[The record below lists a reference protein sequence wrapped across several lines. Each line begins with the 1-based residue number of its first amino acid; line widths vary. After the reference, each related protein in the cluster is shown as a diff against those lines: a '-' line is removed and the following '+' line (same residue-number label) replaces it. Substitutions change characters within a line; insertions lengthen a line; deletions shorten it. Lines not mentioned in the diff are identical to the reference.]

1 MPAVRSRPAALAVLL
16 LAFALVAGCTQTPTD
31 GPNTSPG
38 SGHRSSSQGRSSS
51 QAPTPAKPK
60 RPNIVF
66 VLTDDLSWNMVK
78 YLPRVKAL
86 QKSGVTFS
94 NHFTVNSL
102 CCPSRSAIFTGE
114 YPHNNG
120 VFRNVGNDGGYRG
133 YLKNHNEQKSFA
145 VALRNQGYRTAF
157 MGKYLNG
164 YRPNRPA
171 APGWDEWDVAGN
183 GYPEYNYRLNENGTQ
198 RRYGAKPDDYLTDV
212 LAHKAGSFIDRSA
225 SGDRPFLLEVSTF
238 APHMPATPAPRHAK
252 KYADLKAPRTAAFN
266 KLPTDAPGWLKTVP
280 PLTEKDIKN
289 GDATFA
295 KRVRSALA
303 VDDMIGRLQQHLK
316 AQGIADDT
324 YFVFSSDNG
333 FHIGEHRL
341 RRGKQTPYDTD
352 IRVPLIVTG
361 PGVPAG
367 RTMKELTSTIDLCP
381 TFAQI
386 GGAKLNTADGVSMLG
401 LWHGKHPKTWQQA
414 VLVEHRTDGRMSPAD
429 PDYQANK
436 HGDPPTYQAIRTA
449 DQLYVEYGAGQ
460 REYYDLAKDPDELH
474 NLIGTMPA
482 AKVAPVKK
490 ALAAL
495 RSCHG
500 SKECQRAAR
509 VK

>member
-1 MPAVRSRPAALAVLL
+1 MLL
-16 LAFALVAGCTQTPTD
+16 LIMLLASCTQAQVDRPQ
-31 GPNTSPG
+31 PSA
-38 SGHRSSSQGRSSS
+38 SRASSSAPSSN
-51 QAPTPAKPK
+51 APAPPPARPK

-78 YLPRVKAL
+78 YLPRVKGL

-114 YPHNNG
+114 YPHTNG

-133 YLKNHNEQKSFA
+133 YRKNGNEKKSFA
-145 VALRNQGYRTAF
+145 VALRGAGYRTAF

-164 YRPNRPA
+164 YRPGRPA

-183 GYPEYNYRLNENGTQ
+183 GYPEYNYRLNENGKQ
-198 RRYGAKPDDYLTDV
+198 KQYGKKPADYLTDV
-212 LAHKAGSFIDRSA
+212 LAGKASSFIDRSA
-225 SGDRPFLLEVSTF
+225 AGQRPFMLEVSTF

-252 KYADLKAPRTAAFN
+252 KYTKLTSPRTKAFN
-266 KLPTDAPGWLKTVP
+266 TLPTGAPAWLKTVP
-280 PLTEKDIKN
+280 PLKAAEIKN
-289 GDATFA
+289 GDAAFR
-295 KRVRSALA
+295 KRVQSALA
-303 VDDMIGRLQQHLK
+303 VDDLIGRLQSRLK
-316 AQGIADDT
+316 AKGIADDT

-352 IRVPLIVTG
+352 IRVPLMVTG

-386 GGAKLNTADGVSMLG
+386 GGAKMDTADGVSMLG
-401 LWHGKHPKTWQQA
+401 LWHGKHPKNWQQA
-414 VLVEHRTDGRMSPAD
+414 VLVEHRTDGKMSPAD
-429 PDYQANK
+429 PDYQANR

-449 DQLYVEYGAGQ
+449 SKLYVEYGAGQ

-474 NLIGTMPA
+474 NLVGKLPA
-482 AKVAPVKK
+482 AKLAPTKK

-495 RSCHG
+495 RTCHG
-500 SKECQRAAR
+500 SKQCQRAAR
-509 VK
+509 LPR